1 MWLAP
6 VPIGGSADPMGFS
19 KAHEFG
25 GMKRFG
31 GGAANPGVSSTST
44 SLKRDTP
51 FRSNRCVCR
60 SYVAFPLL
68 EAGEIPMS
76 PVGQD
81 SNITD
86 SARRESWEF
95 RDRAILNG
103 IPPVSVSQKSVVKVQ
118 SIATCSATATPVKM
132 APDNTAVGS
141 RLAWDRQVGRAGL
154 PFPDIARRLE
164 MNGMSQ
170 YRKSWLRSTA
180 SISSTLGST
189 RVR

>member
-86 SARRESWEF
+86 SARREFLGVPRQGHTQRDSTGFCVAKICRESPIYRDVF
-95 RDRAILNG
+95 RDG
-103 IPPVSVSQKSVVKVQ
+103 H
-118 SIATCSATATPVKM
+118 
-132 APDNTAVGS
+132 
-141 RLAWDRQVGRAGL
+141 
-154 PFPDIARRLE
+154 
-164 MNGMSQ
+164 
-170 YRKSWLRSTA
+170 
-180 SISSTLGST
+180 SS
-189 RVR
+189 